1 MKKTKKFLFPLSFY
15 DQRAIQ
21 NKLEDLARQG
31 WMLKQPGQYF
41 WTFERMEPRE
51 LRFAVTYF
59 PGASEFDPGPTVGEL
74 TKMDFCAQDGWRFV
88 AKRGVL
94 QVFCNEDP
102 DAVPIETDPV
112 AQVANVR
119 KAMRKTVL
127 RTQLATTASISSPG
141 LKFSSTL

>member
-1 MKKTKKFLFPLSFY
+1 MKKTKKFLFQLSFY

-21 NKLEDLARQG
+21 NKLADLARQG

-74 TKMDFCAQDGWRFV
+74 TKMDFCARLAVCSQTGR
-88 AKRGVL
+88 AAGVL
-94 QVFCNEDP
+94 Q
-102 DAVPIETDPV
+102 
-112 AQVANVR
+112 R
-119 KAMRKTVL
+119 R
-127 RTQLATTASISSPG
+127 PG
-141 LKFSSTL
+141 CRPH